1 MRSGDNEV
9 GAGDDGEV
17 PRAPTVMNVGR
28 WTLMGPDTDH
38 DGHVLVVARPEESA
52 DLLGPWV
59 EQGLREADRVICAR
73 PDADVPGSSLAL
85 LTQDERTGRLLRSAA
100 ATGQLLILPT
110 SEFYPPGKVDELA
123 DAARTDGYTGVRMIG
138 EAVTAL
144 ALLGPRGYQRLEDDF
159 EALTLRTGTGVW
171 CIYDPDQ
178 VPAELTCGHAHLHR
192 DGVQSAVFRLT
203 SSARSAHLTGELD
216 STLADI
222 VEAALHDLLSHLPGL
237 HLRLDISG
245 LTFCDAAGARAL
257 LAGTAAARSRGV
269 TIWLMR
275 PTGTVARV
283 LALTGVPE
291 VDGLE
296 VVDVSP

>member
-1 MRSGDNEV
+1 M
-9 GAGDDGEV
+9 
-17 PRAPTVMNVGR
+17 GR
-28 WTLMGPDTDH
+28 DTSQ
-38 DGHVLVVARPEESA
+38 DGHVLVVARPQESA
-52 DLLGPWV
+52 NLLGPWV

-73 PDADVPGSSLAL
+73 PDSDVPGTSLAL
-85 LTQDERTGRLLRSAA
+85 LTEDERTGPLFRGAA
-100 ATGQLLILPT
+100 ATGQLLILPAN
-110 SEFYPPGKVDELA
+110 EFYPPGKVEDLA
-123 DAARTDGYTGVRMIG
+123 DAARKDGYAGVRMIG

-159 EALTLRTGTGVW
+159 EALTLRAGTGVW

-178 VPAELTCGHAHLHR
+178 VSADLTCGHAQLHR

-203 SSARSAHLTGELD
+203 STPRSVHLTGELD
-216 STLADI
+216 STLAGI

-237 HLRLDISG
+237 RLTLDISE

-257 LAGTAAARSRGV
+257 LTGTAAARARGV

-275 PTGTVARV
+275 PTGAVSRV
-283 LALTGVPE
+283 LALIGVTD

-296 VVDVSP
+296 VVAPRP